1 MEDDNE
7 TIDTNIENY
16 SVEDILEM
24 LNLTDNSSEYQIKDA
39 ANAIISKM
47 KEEGNEEISLFFQDA
62 LNKVLENLYNDNDND
77 DDNDDNDDND
87 NDNYITPEENDNDQF
102 DETTQLGN
110 WWKNEY
116 TEQTNKVQTDKY
128 TNRKHTVQVFEDNN
142 GHFQMKRDRLGINQ
156 SHGIPIVQD
165 VLNPNLKNKTTRII
179 SVDSQYR
186 QTIFPYANNDVNTP
200 SFNTDYTFNLSER
213 LQNVVSIKVNSI
225 QIPTTWNTFEHSL
238 GNTCFDC
245 SGHTIRIEPGNYSI
259 ENLVTEISNNL
270 VGDCSDVSISIAPS
284 NTINKKIQ
292 FNTTSAEK
300 TITFYQDGG
309 FTDCLSCGPGMKVN
323 QNLGWNLGV
332 RQEPDSSGNISI
344 NIKNLTPVGTPY
356 ILEVPPDLYGPKY
369 FMLVI
374 DDYNNNI
381 VNNGLVNMK
390 DTTSKLSLPSYYNS
404 ASKSY
409 DNTQNIECP
418 VNNGNSTK
426 TPYMKRSSP
435 RQLTQAQV
443 YSVNEI
449 ITNRNKQ
456 SNRVVGPTT
465 SNVMAF
471 IPLKGITQTRPDPY
485 IEYGPSIQS
494 NERTYFGP
502 VDIERMRVKLID
514 DKGNLVNLNGNDW
527 SFSLTVEQLYQY

>member
-1 MEDDNE
+1 M
-7 TIDTNIENY
+7 
-16 SVEDILEM
+16 
-24 LNLTDNSSEYQIKDA
+24 
-39 ANAIISKM
+39 
-47 KEEGNEEISLFFQDA
+47 
-62 LNKVLENLYNDNDND
+62 
-77 DDNDDNDDND
+77 
-87 NDNYITPEENDNDQF
+87 
-102 DETTQLGN
+102 
-110 WWKNEY
+110 
-116 TEQTNKVQTDKY
+116 
-128 TNRKHTVQVFEDNN
+128 
-142 GHFQMKRDRLGINQ
+142 
-156 SHGIPIVQD
+156 
-165 VLNPNLKNKTTRII
+165 
-179 SVDSQYR
+179 
-186 QTIFPYANNDVNTP
+186 P
-200 SFNTDYTFNLSER
+200 SFNTDYAFNLSER

-245 SGHTIRIEPGNYSI
+245 SGHTISIEPGNYTI
-259 ENLVTEISNNL
+259 ENLITEISNNL
-270 VGDCSDVSISIAPS
+270 IGDCSDVSISLTSP

-292 FNTTSAEK
+292 FTSPTEK

-309 FTDCLSCGPGMKVN
+309 LTDCSGSGSCGPGMKVN

-344 NIKNLTPVGTPY
+344 NTPY
-356 ILEVPPDLYGPKY
+356 ILDVPPDLYGPKY

-390 DTTSKLSLPSYYNS
+390 DTISKLSLPSYYNS
-404 ASKSY
+404 ASKSS

-418 VNNGNSTK
+418 VSNNISNK
-426 TPYMKRSSP
+426 NPYMTKSSP
-435 RQLTQAQV
+435 RRLTQAQL

-465 SNVMAF
+465 SNVMAY
-471 IPLKGITQTRPDPY
+471 IPLKGITRPDPY
-485 IEYGPSIQS
+485 IEYGPAIQT

-514 DKGNLVNLNGNDW
+514 DKGNLVNLNGHDW

>member
-39 ANAIISKM
+39 ANVIISKM
-47 KEEGNEEISLFFQDA
+47 KEEGNEKISLFFQDA
-62 LNKVLENLYNDNDND
+62 LNKVLENLYNENENDD
-77 DDNDDNDDND
+77 DDND
-87 NDNYITPEENDNDQF
+87 YITPEENDNDQF

-116 TEQTNKVQTDKY
+116 TEQTNKDQTDKY

-245 SGHTIRIEPGNYSI
+245 NGHTISIEPGNYTI

-270 VGDCSDVSISIAPS
+270 ANDCSNVSISIAPS

-292 FNTTSAEK
+292 ITTTSTTEK

-309 FTDCLSCGPGMKVN
+309 FTGCLSCGPGMKVN

-344 NIKNLTPVGTPY
+344 NINNTEPY
-356 ILEVPPDLYGPKY
+356 SLEVQSDLYGPKY

-404 ASKSY
+404 ASKSS

-426 TPYMKRSSP
+426 IPYMKRSSP

-471 IPLKGITQTRPDPY
+471 IPLKAITQTRPDPY

-514 DKGNLVNLNGNDW
+514 DKGNLVNLNGHDW

>member
-1 MEDDNE
+1 MDDDD
-7 TIDTNIENY
+7 IDTNIDNY

-24 LNLTDNSSEYQIKDA
+24 LNLTDTSTEYQIKDA
-39 ANAIISKM
+39 ANTIISKM
-47 KEEGNEEISLFFQDA
+47 KEEGNEEISVFFQDA
-62 LNKVLENLYNDNDND
+62 LNKVLENLVDMDVYT
-77 DDNDDNDDND
+77 
-87 NDNYITPEENDNDQF
+87 TPEEKDNDQF

-156 SHGIPIVQD
+156 SHGIPIIQD
-165 VLNPNLKNKTTRII
+165 VINPNLKNKTTRLI

-186 QTIFPYANNDVNTP
+186 QIIFPYANNDVNMP
-200 SFNTDYTFNLSER
+200 SFNTDYAFNLSER

-245 SGHTIRIEPGNYSI
+245 SGHTISIEPGNYTI
-259 ENLVTEISNNL
+259 ENLITEISNNL
-270 VGDCSDVSISIAPS
+270 IGDCSDVSISLTPS

-292 FNTTSAEK
+292 FTSPTEK

-309 FTDCLSCGPGMKVN
+309 FTDCSGSGSCGPGMKVN

-344 NIKNLTPVGTPY
+344 NTPY
-356 ILEVPPDLYGPKY
+356 ILDVPPDLYGPKY

-390 DTTSKLSLPSYYNS
+390 DTISKLSLPSYYNS
-404 ASKSY
+404 ASKSF

-418 VNNGNSTK
+418 VSNNISNK
-426 TPYMKRSSP
+426 NPYMKKSSP
-435 RQLTQAQV
+435 RQLTQAQL

-465 SNVMAF
+465 SNIMAY
-471 IPLKGITQTRPDPY
+471 IPLKGITNLRPEPY
-485 IEYGPSIQS
+485 IEHGPAIQT
-494 NERTYFGP
+494 NERNYFGP
-502 VDIERMRVKLID
+502 VDIERMRVKLVD
-514 DKGNLVNLNGNDW
+514 DKGNLVNLNGHDW